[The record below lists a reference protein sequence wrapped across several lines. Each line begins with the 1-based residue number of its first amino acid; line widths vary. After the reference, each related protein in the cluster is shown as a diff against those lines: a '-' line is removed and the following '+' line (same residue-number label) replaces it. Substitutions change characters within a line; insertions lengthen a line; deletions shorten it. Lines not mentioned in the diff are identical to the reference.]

1 MGKKGENREKT
12 NIAAVEKKVKIG
24 GLGGSRGKN
33 GGINRVGNVEGSV
46 LDRIYRMGRIRFWWP
61 CVPSKGRGGSP
72 LPPARIGRGEREES
86 ARSFIVLARVN
97 VSISRRHKEL
107 PFCETAA

>member
-61 CVPSKGRGGSP
+61 CVPSNGRGGSP
-72 LPPARIGRGEREES
+72 LPPARFWPRRSGEGGGMSHAEDAEMGS
-86 ARSFIVLARVN
+86 LSVLAV
-97 VSISRRHKEL
+97 
-107 PFCETAA
+107 